1 MHFTTLFLRIFTIK
15 LNLYSLQ
22 HKLNYSKDN
31 LNSKFNLIFKLREL
45 FITLGIYIMKSYNFI
60 RLLKREISFLP
71 TLSNKTLQSEKFLY

>member
-71 TLSNKTLQSEKFLY
+71 TLSNKTLQNEKFLN